1 MEDKYWIVTVGGNN
15 GPFLSQPRYLS
26 ARTFS
31 HKGPHPIDVLKGAD
45 WDVALLFY
53 AEITKEQYNSLREW
67 EETHPVS

>member
-15 GPFLSQPRYLS
+15 RQ
-26 ARTFS
+26 RTFS

-53 AEITKEQYNSLREW
+53 AEITEEQYNSLREW